1 VRSGCV
7 DVGGW
12 AALTRISML
21 FGWYASS
28 LFAGFGCTCLLLKGE
43 DHRWESEL
51 EKEVGF

>member
-1 VRSGCV
+1 
-7 DVGGW
+7 
-12 AALTRISML
+12 ML

-43 DHRWESEL
+43 DLRWEYEL